1 MFHTKKGFFW
11 KNWAKIPLKICG
23 KVYEIFEHI
32 TERFSRFWKIT
43 ASDFVKINLFDCE
56 HTARAVRRLT
66 LMMRYFRV
74 RRNH

>member
-1 MFHTKKGFFW
+1 MFHTKKRGFFW

-43 ASDFVKINLFDCE
+43 TPVDKSNNIGFCETYISKI
-56 HTARAVRRLT
+56 TK
-66 LMMRYFRV
+66 LMK
-74 RRNH
+74 

>member
-1 MFHTKKGFFW
+1 MLLSTLVHGRKCFIQKKGFFW

-43 ASDFVKINLFDCE
+43 ASDVHKSVDFYNFHKKIL
-56 HTARAVRRLT
+56 H
-66 LMMRYFRV
+66 M
-74 RRNH
+74 